1 MHSPRTS
8 GLTFGHIPFGGHR
21 VAIVFASIVAVAALG
36 ALAATAS
43 TRGFFGGGDEGA
55 RQAPSSNPAAA
66 DTQAGITISLTGVT
80 ADETRTVVGLEIAGH
95 PEYGE
100 GAMPMGMAQLVD
112 ENGRIYRE
120 TSGSADQSN
129 PRLVTR
135 AFPALDPAA
144 RTLTLQVNGLQFVD
158 RLASG
163 ESPSFHPVDAQW
175 NLTFPVPARTAGVA
189 VDVSHE
195 PKALGPGTMVI
206 DSVTVAASQ
215 VVINGHISGYSSE
228 ELAALTA
235 RPSLTVD
242 GKPVPFVGM
251 RAGFGPGRESVE
263 IRYAP
268 VSGPANLQVM
278 PIVEGSG
285 GDAAVS
291 QALASR
297 LEGAAPAEWDFT
309 LP

>member
-1 MHSPRTS
+1 MQSPRTLGRTS
-8 GLTFGHIPFGGHR
+8 GRNPFSGHR
-21 VAIVFASIVAVAALG
+21 TAVVLAIFVAVASFG

-55 RQAPSSNPAAA
+55 REAPSSNPAAS
-66 DTQAGITISLTGVT
+66 DTQAGITISLTGIT
-80 ADETRTVVGLEIAGH
+80 ADETRTVIGLEIAGH

-135 AFPALDPAA
+135 TFPALDPAA
-144 RTLTLQVNGLQFVD
+144 KTVALQIKGLQFANRVQ
-158 RLASG
+158 AG
-163 ESPSFHPVDAQW
+163 ETASFHPVDAQW
-175 NLTFPVPARTAGVA
+175 NLNFSVPERTAGAA

-195 PKALGPGTMVI
+195 PEALGPGTMVI
-206 DSVTVAASQ
+206 DSITVAASQ
-215 VVINGHISGYSSE
+215 IVIAGHISGYSAE

-235 RPSLTVD
+235 RPSLTAH
-242 GKPVPFVGM
+242 GEPVPFVGM
-251 RAGFGPGRESVE
+251 RAGFGPGRASVE

-268 VSGPANLQVM
+268 VSGPARLEIM
-278 PIVEGSG
+278 PTVEGSG
-285 GDAAVS
+285 GDVTVS

-297 LEGAAPAEWDFT
+297 LEGASPAVWDFT